1 MILNSNW
8 LIHSFLLRLQCMIL
22 INYDKACKNYT
33 YFIFTLKHLNIWVR
47 LKATKAE
54 NDDFE

>member
-1 MILNSNW
+1 
-8 LIHSFLLRLQCMIL
+8 MIL
-22 INYDKACKNYT
+22 INDEKACKNYT

-54 NDDFE
+54 NDDLE